1 MDASSEPSACDDICG
16 TTAESSG
23 AVAAA
28 EIENAEDAASVIDV
42 EALAS
47 EMASALVSLR
57 ETDPYTITRVPTYVR
72 ERNKKLYEPMVIA
85 IGPYHHGREHLQ
97 DMEKHKWRFL
107 RDLLSRSTTE
117 ASLEVLLGKMK
128 AWEKEAR
135 RCYSESIGLTSKEF
149 VKMMLLDGCFIIEF
163 FWKCQEGDLDNNKF
177 SGIQYILLDVLLL
190 ENQIPFFIID
200 GLFELVVG
208 SAAESRETPSLVE
221 HIRPIYLAISGVRM
235 KSQTVSP
242 PAKIHHLL
250 HLYYHWVVPAAM
262 NPSWS
267 DHHSP
272 TLERLISQLFS
283 SFPPMKSEK
292 PTSFI
297 PSATELRE
305 AGVTFRKKASP
316 DHMLD
321 ITFRNGVMEIPLN
334 HIEDSTRTILTNLVA
349 FEQSM
354 LDGPMNITSFSLLM
368 DSLINTEKDVAI
380 LQRCDVVDHFLGSEE
395 EVARFF
401 NQLCEHAVIDLTDH
415 YFSELFSEVNFYR
428 DSKWHSYRA
437 RLVHDYFSNPWAI
450 LSLVAALILLA
461 LTFLQTFFAIY
472 SYFRPPN

>member
-1 MDASSEPSACDDICG
+1 MATKLDALLESE
-16 TTAESSG
+16 
-23 AVAAA
+23 
-28 EIENAEDAASVIDV
+28 
-42 EALAS
+42 
-47 EMASALVSLR
+47 
-57 ETDPYTITRVPTYVR
+57 PYTIGRVPAYIR

-97 DMEKHKWRFL
+97 ALEKHKWRFL

-117 ASLEVLLGKMK
+117 TSLEALLGKMK
-128 AWEKEAR
+128 ALEREAR
-135 RCYSESIGLTSKEF
+135 RSYSESIRLTSKEF

-163 FWKCQEGDLDNNKF
+163 FLKFHERDFVNNTF
-177 SGIQYILLDVLLL
+177 PGVQYIHLDLLLL
-190 ENQIPFFIID
+190 ENQIPFFVIEE
-200 GLFELVVG
+200 LFELVFG
-208 SAAESRETPSLVE
+208 GTAENRETPSLIE
-221 HIRPIYLAISGVRM
+221 LIRHIHMESGDVNMHSR
-235 KSQTVSP
+235 TLPP
-242 PAKIHHLL
+242 PAKILHLL
-250 HLYYHWVVPAAM
+250 HLYYHWVVPAAVK
-262 NPSWS
+262 PSRS

-272 TLERLISQLFS
+272 PLERLFS
-283 SFPPMKSEK
+283 CFPSMKSEK
-292 PTSFI
+292 PERSHKPTLFI
-297 PSATELRE
+297 ASTTELLE

-316 DHMLD
+316 RHMLD
-321 ITFRNGVMEIPLN
+321 ITFRNGVMEIPFN
-334 HIEDSTRTILTNLVA
+334 HIDDNSKPILTNLVA
-349 FEQSM
+349 FEQSI
-354 LDGPMNITSFSLLM
+354 LDAPRNITSFSLLM

-380 LQRCDVVDHFLGSEE
+380 LQRCDIIDHFLGSEE

-401 NQLCEHAVIDLTDH
+401 NQLCEHAVIDLSDH